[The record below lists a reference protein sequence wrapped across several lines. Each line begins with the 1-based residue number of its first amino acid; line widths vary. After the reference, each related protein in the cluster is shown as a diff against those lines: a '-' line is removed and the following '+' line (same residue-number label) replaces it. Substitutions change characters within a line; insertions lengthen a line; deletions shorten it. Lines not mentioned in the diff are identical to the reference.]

1 MSVSYTCPNPECGA
15 TLKSPNR
22 LPTGKQVKCPK
33 CAWPFVPEP
42 EEAAAPAAAG
52 PGTFKLA
59 DEEPSPAKKGPAVKG
74 QKGGAKAEPPPAA
87 GSAAPKSRFA
97 DEDDED
103 AASVKKGYGVV
114 KESQEEI
121 DRAEKNKPKFTEIQD
136 KFKKSA
142 RGPAV
147 SLLVMPANLLTL
159 EGLITGV
166 AGLVIFVY
174 GMWPLVF
181 NDAPPSDEEVDEAI
195 VVMILGMVAFGWGA
209 MICIGASQM
218 QEIRSYT
225 WAIAGAVMGVLPLL
239 VGVYALI
246 MLQNPKVKAGFAEI
260 EGAIDE
266 DEDDE
271 QQKDDAEAGDDED
284 DDDDDD

>member
-1 MSVSYTCPNPECGA
+1 MSVSYTCPNPDCGA
-15 TLKSPNR
+15 TLKSPGR
-22 LPTGKQVKCPK
+22 APAGKQVKCPK
-33 CAWPFVPEP
+33 CGRPFVPEP
-42 EEAAAPAAAG
+42 EEAPAPAAAG

-59 DEEPSPAKKGPAVKG
+59 DEEPPPRKGPAGKG
-74 QKGGAKAEPPPAA
+74 KPKAAAPPPPPA

-97 DEDDED
+97 DENEEDDE
-103 AASVKKGYGVV
+103 AIKKGYGVV

-147 SLLVMPANLLTL
+147 SLLVMPSNLLTL
-159 EGLITGV
+159 EGVITAVG
-166 AGLVIFVY
+166 GLVIFVY

-195 VVMILGMVAFGWGA
+195 VTMVLGLVAFGWGA
-209 MICIGASQM
+209 LICVGASQM
-218 QEIRSYT
+218 QELRSYT
-225 WAIAGAVMGVLPLL
+225 WAMAGAVMGVLPLL
-239 VGVYALI
+239 VGIYALM

-266 DEDDE
+266 EDEDEDEDDE
-271 QQKDDAEAGDDED
+271 GDKDED
-284 DDDDDD
+284 